1 MNKSLKSLLALIL
14 VLSLGLGAACAP
26 EPTPE
31 TDSTEA
37 STASATEASA
47 EASIPAADDQEK
59 ADAPALQEEDQ
70 EAETADKAD
79 LRPVTVILD
88 YVINTNHSGLFAA
101 LDKGYYADEG
111 LDVKIVEPQEGVSLQ
126 ILATGKADFAT
137 TYQEDLTYALTQEE
151 PLPLKAIATIIQNNT
166 SGFASHKEKNITTP
180 ADFAGKTY
188 AGWGSAAEKA
198 IIQAAVKQAGEDPES
213 VTFVTAMDTS
223 YASLEG
229 DIDLMWFF
237 EGWDMIAAEMEGL
250 DLNYIPCREI
260 DERLNYYTPIIVTRD
275 DLIDQDP
282 DLVKAFMRATAKG
295 YAFASDTSNVDEMVQ
310 ILLKYSPEL
319 DPELLTKSQT
329 FLAGEYGK
337 GADRWGLMKDEVWTG
352 YAEFMQE
359 NDLISKVLAPEDYF
373 TNAFIP
379 EK

>member
-1 MNKSLKSLLALIL
+1 MKKSLKSLLSLIL
-14 VLSLGLGAACAP
+14 LLCLGLGVACAQDP
-26 EPTPE
+26 QPKTEATAVPTE
-31 TDSTEA
+31 SAAKASEEA
-37 STASATEASA
+37 STPS
-47 EASIPAADDQEK
+47 ADDQKQAEAPGPQEDEQKAEATEK
-59 ADAPALQEEDQ
+59 ADLH
-70 EAETADKAD
+70 
-79 LRPVTVILD
+79 PVTVILD

-111 LDVKIVEPQEGVSLQ
+111 LDVQIVEPQEGVSLQ

-137 TYQEDLTYALTQEE
+137 SYQEDLTYALTQDE

-166 SGFASHKEKNITTP
+166 SGFASHKEKNITKP

-237 EGWDMIAAEMEGL
+237 EGWDMIAAKMEGL
-250 DLNYIPCREI
+250 DLNYIPCRDI
-260 DERLNYYTPIIVTRD
+260 DERLNYYTPILVTRN

-295 YAFASDTSNVDEMVQ
+295 YAFASDTANVDEMVQ

-319 DPELLTKSQT
+319 DPELLTQSQS

-337 GADRWGLMKDEVWTG
+337 GSDRWGLMKNEVWTG
-352 YAEFMQE
+352 YADFMEE
-359 NDLISKVLAPEDYF
+359 NGLISKVLAPEDYF

-379 EK
+379 EE

>member
-37 STASATEASA
+37 STASTTEASA

-250 DLNYIPCREI
+250 DLNYIPCWEI

>member
-282 DLVKAFMRATAKG
+282 DLVKAFMRATDKG

>member
-1 MNKSLKSLLALIL
+1 MKRSLKSLFALFL
-14 VLSLGLGAACAP
+14 VFCLGLGAACAQ
-26 EPTPE
+26 EPQPK
-31 TDSTEA
+31 TEVTQVP
-37 STASATEASA
+37 SESATK
-47 EASIPAADDQEK
+47 AA
-59 ADAPALQEEDQ
+59 
-70 EAETADKAD
+70 AETAAPVDSQKTDADKPAD

-111 LDVKIVEPQEGVSLQ
+111 LDVQIVEPQEGVSLQ

-137 TYQEDLTYALTQEE
+137 SYQEDLTYALTQDE

-166 SGFASHKEKNITTP
+166 SGFASHKEKNITKP

-198 IIQAAVKQAGEDPES
+198 IIQAAVKQAGEDPDS

-237 EGWDMIAAEMEGL
+237 EGWDMIAAKMEGL
-250 DLNYIPCREI
+250 DLNYIPCRDI
-260 DERLNYYTPIIVTRD
+260 DERLNYYTPILVTRN

-282 DLVKAFMRATAKG
+282 DLVKAFMRATGKG
-295 YAFASDTSNVDEMVQ
+295 YAFASDPENVEEMVQ

-319 DPELLTKSQT
+319 DLELLTQSQS

-352 YAEFMQE
+352 YADFMEE
-359 NDLISKVLAPEDYF
+359 NGLISKVLSPEDYF